1 MASQTV
7 NGECV
12 DDEAWQ
18 CPLSWMGVLPVLT
31 PALCQGQS
39 ADFDSCYESRCLGF
53 NFQELP
59 GLEETVCGVS
69 KFNFR
74 KTKNLP
80 SYSLNPRKAL
90 LLKVE

>member
-39 ADFDSCYESRCLGF
+39 ADFDSCYESRCCATGGF
-53 NFQELP
+53 GCFKRVGKVRMHVHCLVMY
-59 GLEETVCGVS
+59 GTV
-69 KFNFR
+69 R
-74 KTKNLP
+74 DWW
-80 SYSLNPRKAL
+80 
-90 LLKVE
+90 